1 MAVRYRLL
9 ALVVL
14 VASGCLGPLSTG
26 PSERAQPVPR
36 SKAITISL
44 EGEINALATE
54 LDATGVSGLSSYL
67 HDFVH
72 DYVTVQGD
80 RDEILPQLARELPSL
95 DVGTWNVLPDGRM
108 EVTWRLRPGVRWHD
122 GTEFTSAD
130 VRFGWEVSVDSVAPL
145 GVASPT
151 ARSIEAIETP
161 DPYTAVA
168 RWRKPSRFGG
178 QMARNQVN
186 LLPRHLLEQDFL
198 TNKAGFASHP
208 YFTSTDVVLGTGPYR
223 PVAWERGS
231 HVTVEAFD
239 GYYQGRAKIDR
250 VTFRFIRDEQTTLAN
265 VLSGAVDVANRGV
278 SYEGTLFIQREWA
291 KSGAGTVQNQPTNY
305 RHVLFQLRPEV
316 ASPSD
321 LLDPRVRRALIHAFD
336 RQQLVEGI
344 FPGVGPEMV
353 ADAIGFPGTPIGD
366 AMGPHIAR
374 YPFDPRRATS
384 LLEDVGWRVAADG
397 LLAKGST
404 ERFRLELNA
413 SGGDEDNKTFALME
427 GDYRRL
433 GVDLTFKSFGG
444 RRQTPEE
451 SARFSGLQKT
461 GLPFNQPTFGARW
474 DSREIAG
481 PENRYS
487 GGNRSGYASPAFDRA
502 LDELE
507 RSLRS
512 ADELRQW
519 AEAWRILT
527 EDAAVMG
534 LFFVPQPIL
543 VRRGVVGALPGNA
556 SGSATWR
563 AHTWDLE

>member
-1 MAVRYRLL
+1 MASRFRLL
-9 ALVVL
+9 PLILL
-14 VASGCLGPLSTG
+14 VAVGCTAPGASPT
-26 PSERAQPVPR
+26 ERSASVR
-36 SKAITISL
+36 TKAITISL

-54 LDATGVSGLSSYL
+54 LDATGVSGLSAYL
-67 HDFVH
+67 HDFIH
-72 DYVTVQGD
+72 DYLTVRGD
-80 RDEILPQLARELPSL
+80 RDEVLAQVAQELPSL
-95 DVGTWNVLPDGRM
+95 EAGTWKVLSDGRM

-122 GTEFTSAD
+122 GTELTSAD
-130 VRFGWEVSVDSVAPL
+130 VKFGWEVSVDPAAPL
-145 GVASPT
+145 GVAAPT

-161 DPYTAVA
+161 DPYTTVV
-168 RWRKPSRFGG
+168 RWKQPSRFGG

-186 LLPRHLLEQDFL
+186 LLPRHVLAQDFL
-198 TNKAGFASHP
+198 ANKSGLASHP
-208 YFTSTDVVLGTGPYR
+208 YFTSTDVVVGTGPYR
-223 PVAWERGS
+223 PVVWERGS
-231 HVTVEAFD
+231 HLTLEAFD

-278 SYEGTLFIQREWA
+278 TYEGTLFVQQEWA
-291 KSGAGTVQNQPTNY
+291 RTDMGTVQNQPTNF
-305 RHVLFQLRPEV
+305 RHSLFQMRPDV
-316 ASPSD
+316 ANPTD
-321 LLDPRVRRALIHAFD
+321 LLDPRVRRALIHGFN
-336 RQQLVEGI
+336 REQLVEGI

-353 ADAIGFPGTPIGD
+353 AHSIGFPGTPIGD
-366 AMGPHIAR
+366 AVDPRIVR
-374 YPFDPRRATS
+374 YPFDPRRAMA
-384 LLEDVGWRVAADG
+384 LFEEAGWRPGLDG
-397 LLAKGST
+397 LLAKPSG

-433 GVDLTFKSFGG
+433 GIELTFKTFGG

-507 RSLRS
+507 RSLRFS
-512 ADELRQW
+512 DELRQW
-519 AEAWRILT
+519 GEAWRILT

-543 VRRGVVGALPGNA
+543 VRRGVLGPLPANA

-563 AHTWDLE
+563 AHTWDVQ